1 MAAASPFGDLAG
13 LFGALKARDLALLD
27 RLRAEDRRL
36 EAEIAA
42 VAAGVA
48 ADAEAEPP
56 LPPAQRALRLA
67 WADRRIALARAARA
81 RLAGEIDMARRV
93 AAVSLGKERAVET
106 LSDRARRA
114 AAHAR
119 SARAEREGRL
129 DPG

>member
-1 MAAASPFGDLAG
+1 MAAAPPFGDLAG

>member
-119 SARAEREGRL
+119 AARAEREGRL